1 MKYNKLYK
9 LTALSLAIQ
18 SSIAFAGHISN
29 SEFEITSQNTYDNQ
43 FKDSSYFFSAD
54 KVNINFID
62 DQIISGNAG
71 YLKLSTNYNSN
82 TENRIL
88 NFNGVITSW
97 GGVSLN
103 ADSGIANGKPLID
116 VQVGSFGLINFSNL
130 NFNGNNTQS
139 SAVRIDDNS
148 KKSTSIVFDQ
158 LSFDNTE

>member
-97 GGVSLN
+97 GGYL
-103 ADSGIANGKPLID
+103 
-116 VQVGSFGLINFSNL
+116 
-130 NFNGNNTQS
+130 
-139 SAVRIDDNS
+139 
-148 KKSTSIVFDQ
+148 
-158 LSFDNTE
+158 